1 MTRMLSERR
10 VREWIET
17 ELHGE
22 NQVLQ
27 QIRER
32 TDELGLPHE
41 EVFPSQVALLRT
53 LVVAI
58 GASRI
63 LELGTYLGYSTAAF
77 AQLLLDR
84 PPPRRLVTV
93 DMDPAL
99 SVEAGRLLESAGFL
113 PSDEIEF
120 RVGDAPS
127 VCDELATEGAEFDLV
142 FVDVAESAYPA
153 CVEAAVGLLR
163 PAGLMVVDNVLMRTA
178 SGWDD
183 GQNIIEAPE
192 VGDHPVLRCLL
203 RDIAEDA
210 RFFSSVVTMGS
221 GLLVCARAN
230 SDGRGT
236 RG

>member
-1 MTRMLSERR
+1 MLSERR
-10 VREWIET
+10 VREWIEA

-22 NQVLQ
+22 VPVLQ

-41 EVFPSQVALLRT
+41 EVFPSQIALLRT
-53 LVVAI
+53 LATAI

-77 AQLLLDR
+77 ARLLLDR

-93 DMDPAL
+93 DIDPAL
-99 SVEAGRLLESAGFL
+99 SAEAARLLGAAGLL
-113 PSDEIEF
+113 PSDEIEL

-142 FVDVAESAYPA
+142 FVDVAESAYRA
-153 CVEAAVGLLR
+153 CFDAAVELVR
-163 PAGLMVVDNVLMRTA
+163 PAGLMVIDNVLMKTA

-183 GQNIIEAPE
+183 GQNIIEAPD
-192 VGDHPVLRCLL
+192 VGDHPVLRGVL
-203 RDIAEDA
+203 RDAAEDT
-210 RFFSSVVTMGS
+210 RIVSSVVAIGS
-221 GLLVCARAN
+221 GLLVCARA
-230 SDGRGT
+230 S
-236 RG
+236 